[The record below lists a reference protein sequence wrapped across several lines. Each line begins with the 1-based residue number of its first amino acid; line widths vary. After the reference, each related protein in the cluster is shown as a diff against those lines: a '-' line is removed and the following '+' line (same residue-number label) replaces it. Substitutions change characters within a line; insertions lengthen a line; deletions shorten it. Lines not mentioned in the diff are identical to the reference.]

1 MFTCINVQ
9 PIINNRS
16 RRLCQLGVLF
26 ALAFTWNFVH
36 AQATGLTLNEALR
49 LSLQRAPLTQAAEAS
64 VRASREAAARSDQLP
79 DPMLKAGIE
88 NVPTSGPDRFSTT
101 RDFMTMRRIGIE
113 QQWVSSD
120 KRAARAERAQKAV
133 AVEEGGYLE
142 NVAKVREE
150 TAKAWLNVLYSQRTL
165 ALLKT
170 MEKVTADDVTAV
182 KAAHRGAKGTASEV
196 VQAQLAYVQA
206 QDARQKAEQ
215 ELANARIL
223 LTRWT
228 AIPVEGVADD
238 SPSLVSHQSH
248 LPPEELEKI
257 HPMVI
262 SARRAIDL
270 ADADTTVATR
280 ERRPDWTVEAT
291 YNQRKNNPDMVS
303 FGVSIPLT
311 VNRAQRQDRD
321 IAEKSA
327 MGTKARMQYD
337 DVVREVQA
345 EIQSLTTSLAIL
357 KERLARFNTQLLP
370 PATSQ
375 VELATAAYRSGGGSL
390 SEVFNARKM
399 LLEKQMQVIEM
410 EKEAALTWAKLEYH
424 LVPRDLVVAGRAEQ

>member
-1 MFTCINVQ
+1 MFMRIKAH
-9 PIINNRS
+9 PIFNNRL
-16 RRLCQLGVLF
+16 RRLCQIGVLF
-26 ALAFTWNFVH
+26 ALAFGWSFAN
-36 AQATGLTLNEALR
+36 AQSTGLTLNEALR
-49 LSLQRAPLTQAAEAS
+49 LSLQHAPLPQAAEAS
-64 VRASREAAARSDQLP
+64 IRASREAAAKSDQLP

-88 NVPTSGPDRFSTT
+88 NMPISGPDRFSTS

-120 KRAARAERAQKAV
+120 KRAARAERAQRAV
-133 AVEEGGYLE
+133 AMEEGGYLE
-142 NVAKVREE
+142 TVAKVREE

-170 MEKVTADDVTAV
+170 MEKVTADDLTAA
-182 KAAHRGAKGTASEV
+182 KAAHRGAKATATDV
-196 VQAQLAYVQA
+196 VQAQLALVQA

-215 ELANARIL
+215 ELANARFL

-228 AIPVEGVADD
+228 AIPVEVVTDD
-238 SPSLVSHQSH
+238 SPSLVTHQFH
-248 LPPEELEKI
+248 LAPDELEKI

-270 ADADTTVATR
+270 ADAETAVATH

-291 YNQRKNNPDMVS
+291 YNQRSNNPDMVS

-327 MGTKARMQYD
+327 MGTKARMQYE
-337 DVVREVQA
+337 DVIREVQA
-345 EIQSLTTSLAIL
+345 EIHSLTNTLGIL

-370 PATSQ
+370 PASSQ
-375 VELATAAYRSGGGSL
+375 VELATAAYRSGAGSL
-390 SEVFNARKM
+390 SEVFNARRM
-399 LLEKQMQVIEM
+399 LLEKRLQVTDM

-424 LVPRDLVVAGRAEQ
+424 LVPRDLVSAGRTAQ